1 MRFVL
6 LFILHL
12 PGADPVTLQIPA
24 STEKACETARA
35 KLLSETT
42 AAGLVPAFATCL
54 DTGRAV

>member
-24 STEKACETARA
+24 STEKACEMAKT
-35 KLLSETT
+35 KLLAETT
-42 AAGLVPAFATCL
+42 QAGLVPAFATCI